1 MILEKLSSGCFELTV
16 PDGRR
21 MVRPLFLTTDGKTS
35 LSSKIYYDVFTFL
48 LTQLAFS
55 FTVAP
60 FILLGFSDTL
70 KVWARVY
77 FYTLVGVAGC
87 YALFSRSL
95 PFRKQL
101 QQRQSLRT
109 TPPSAVDL
117 DVSNIEQI
125 AKEEIERENL
135 TRVNSMPSTTSS
147 RRAPTLGIADDPE
160 AELDAI
166 VAQVKREI
174 IDRRRRGSAL
184 QGFDVKKAIQE
195 KIKEFKNT

>member
-1 MILEKLSSGCFELTV
+1 M
-16 PDGRR
+16 
-21 MVRPLFLTTDGKTS
+21 RPLFLAADGKTS
-35 LSSKIYYDVFTFL
+35 LSTKVCYDVFTFF

-70 KVWARVY
+70 MVWARVY
-77 FYTLVGVAGC
+77 FYTLIGVAGC
-87 YALFSRSL
+87 FGLFSRSL
-95 PFRKQL
+95 PFRRQL

-109 TPPSAVDL
+109 APTPAVDL

-125 AKEEIERENL
+125 AKEEIKKDNL
-135 TRVNSMPSTTSS
+135 TRTNSMASTTSS

-174 IDRRRRGSAL
+174 ADRKRRGSAL
-184 QGFDVKKAIQE
+184 QGFDVKAAIQE
-195 KIKEFKNT
+195 KIKEFKSS

>member
-1 MILEKLSSGCFELTV
+1 MNRAQLTSL
-16 PDGRR
+16 DGRR
-21 MVRPLFLTTDGKTS
+21 LVRPLFLSTDGKTS
-35 LSSKIYYDVFTFL
+35 LPTKIYYDIFTFF

-60 FILLGFSDTL
+60 FILLGLSETL

-77 FYTLVGVAGC
+77 FYTIVGAAGC
-87 YALFSRSL
+87 FGLFSRSL

-101 QQRQSLRT
+101 QQLQSSRAV
-109 TPPSAVDL
+109 PASSADVDM
-117 DVSNIEQI
+117 SNIEQI
-125 AKEEIERENL
+125 AKEEIKKDNL
-135 TRVNSMPSTTSS
+135 TKTNSTTSSGSS

-174 IDRRRRGSAL
+174 ADRKRRGSAL

-195 KIKEFKNT
+195 KIKEFKSS

>member
-1 MILEKLSSGCFELTV
+1 ML
-16 PDGRR
+16 DGRR
-21 MVRPLFLTTDGKTS
+21 MVRPLFLAADGKTS
-35 LSSKIYYDVFTFL
+35 LPTKIYYDVFTFL

-87 YALFSRSL
+87 FGLFSRSL

-101 QQRQSLRT
+101 QKRQSLRT
-109 TPPSAVDL
+109 VTKPAADL
-117 DVSNIEQI
+117 DMSNIEQI
-125 AKEEIERENL
+125 AKEEIKKDNL
-135 TRVNSMPSTTSS
+135 TRTNSMASTTSS
-147 RRAPTLGIADDPE
+147 KKAPTLGIADDPE
-160 AELDAI
+160 AELDEI

-174 IDRRRRGSAL
+174 MDRKRRGSAL

-195 KIKEFKNT
+195 KIKELKS

>member
-1 MILEKLSSGCFELTV
+1 MMFSKLIS

-21 MVRPLFLTTDGKTS
+21 MVRPFFLAADGKTS
-35 LSSKIYYDVFTFL
+35 LPSKIYYDVFTFF

-77 FYTLVGVAGC
+77 FYTLIGAAGC
-87 YALFSRSL
+87 FGLFSRSL

-101 QQRQSLRT
+101 QQRLALRT
-109 TPPSAVDL
+109 ASTSTIEL
-117 DVSNIEQI
+117 DVSKIEQI
-125 AKEEIERENL
+125 AKEEIKKDNL
-135 TRVNSMPSTTSS
+135 TRSNSMASTTSS
-147 RRAPTLGIADDPE
+147 RRAPTLGISDDPE
-160 AELDAI
+160 AELDEI

-174 IDRRRRGSAL
+174 IDRKRRGSAL
-184 QGFDVKKAIQE
+184 QGFDVKTAIQE
-195 KIKEFKNT
+195 KIKEFKSTTTLRK

>member
-1 MILEKLSSGCFELTV
+1 
-16 PDGRR
+16 
-21 MVRPLFLTTDGKTS
+21 MVRPLFLSVDGKTS
-35 LSSKIYYDVFTFL
+35 LPTKIYYDIFTFL

-77 FYTLVGVAGC
+77 FYTLIGVAGC
-87 YALFSRSL
+87 FGLFSRSL

-101 QQRQSLRT
+101 QQRQSARAPAT
-109 TPPSAVDL
+109 AAVDRDL
-117 DVSNIEQI
+117 SNIEQI
-125 AKEEIERENL
+125 AKEEIKRDNL
-135 TRVNSMPSTTSS
+135 RTDSTTSATS
-147 RRAPTLGIADDPE
+147 RKAPTLGIADDPE

-174 IDRRRRGSAL
+174 AERKRRGSAL
-184 QGFDVKKAIQE
+184 QGFDVKVAVQE
-195 KIKEFKNT
+195 KIKEFKSN